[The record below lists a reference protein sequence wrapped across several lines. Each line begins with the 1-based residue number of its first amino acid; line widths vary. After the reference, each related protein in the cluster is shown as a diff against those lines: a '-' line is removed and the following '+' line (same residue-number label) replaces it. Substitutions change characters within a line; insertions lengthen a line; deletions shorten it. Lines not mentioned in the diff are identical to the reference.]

1 MLPLQ
6 TAQKVI
12 DQGLGLGADFVEI
25 FVEKSHVTSLDVLSS
40 ELDEARSLIDF
51 GIGIRLIYG
60 EKVLYGH
67 TNKTALDELV
77 SLTKLIA
84 AADAKALAAL
94 ASPLPSMVRSYEL
107 ATSLDQTTMEE
118 KLRYLMRIDQA
129 ARKSSKHISQV
140 EIGLIQKL
148 QEVEIFNSEGL
159 WASEK
164 RPYLRFRVNTVAED
178 GNMKYEGSENPGAT
192 RDWSFAQNL
201 DPEALGKEAARTACV
216 KLNAIPCPAGSM
228 PVILDNAFGGV
239 IFHEAC
245 GHLLETTSVAKKAS
259 VFHDKLGEM
268 IAHPALSAVDDG
280 TNDGLWGSIKID
292 DEGMETKRTQ
302 LIKDGVLTNFISDRL
317 GAKQVGIERSG
328 SGRRQNY
335 RYAPASRMRNTYIE
349 AGPHS
354 LDELIGSVDHGIYC
368 KKMGG
373 GSVNP
378 GTGEFNFAALESYL
392 IKDGKISAALKGA
405 TLIGKGVDIMKRISM
420 VANNLETA
428 AGMCGSVSGAVPV
441 TVGQPALKVDEI
453 LVGGQS

>member
-1 MLPLQ
+1 MLPQ
-6 TAQKVI
+6 QSAQKVI
-12 DQGLGLGADFVEI
+12 EAGLSLGADFVEI
-25 FVEKSHVTSLDVLSS
+25 FVEKSHLTTLGLLNS
-40 ELDEARSLIDF
+40 ELDEAKSLIDF

-67 TNKTALDELV
+67 TNKTQLDELI
-77 SLTKLIA
+77 SLTRLIA
-84 AADAKALAAL
+84 AADIAGVKQKAA
-94 ASPLPSMVRSYEL
+94 PLPVASRHYQMIQSTQDVPL
-107 ATSLDQTTMEE
+107 EE
-118 KLRYLMRIDQA
+118 KLLYLKSIDQA
-129 ARKSSKHISQV
+129 ARHSSKSISQV
-140 EIGLIQKL
+140 EIGLMQKL

-159 WASEK
+159 WVSEQ
-164 RPYLRFRVNTVAED
+164 RPYLRFRINAIAED
-178 GNMKYEGSENPGAT
+178 GNLKYEGSENPGAT
-192 RDWSFAQNL
+192 RDWSFAETLNPQV
-201 DPEALGKEAARTACV
+201 LGAEAARTALI
-216 KLNAIPCPAGSM
+216 KLGAAPCPAGVM
-228 PVILDNAFGGV
+228 PVVLDNAFGGV

-302 LIKDGVLTNFISDRL
+302 LIKDGVLTNFLADRL
-317 GAKQVGIERSG
+317 GAQQVGIERSG

-335 RYAPASRMRNTYIE
+335 RFAPASRMRNTYID
-349 AGPHS
+349 AGPNS
-354 LDELIGSVDHGIYC
+354 FDDLISSIDHGIYC

-392 IKDGKISAALKGA
+392 IKDGKIAAPLKGA
-405 TLIGKGVDIMKRISM
+405 TLIGKGVDIMKKISM

-441 TVGQPALKVDEI
+441 TVGQPALKVDDI